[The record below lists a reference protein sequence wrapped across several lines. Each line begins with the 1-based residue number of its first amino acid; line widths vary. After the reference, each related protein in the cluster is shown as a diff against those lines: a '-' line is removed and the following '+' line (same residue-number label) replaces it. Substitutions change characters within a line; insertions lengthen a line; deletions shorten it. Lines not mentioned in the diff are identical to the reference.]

1 MSEDLKNLIPE
12 KVRDEMIK
20 DINDLTG
27 IKIGD
32 NIEIASAITITREK
46 NVWQMRF
53 NKKEMKNIQKF
64 GQIILR
70 DDENVS
76 IKDFHLRGRRTI
88 VSVLKAFRFWLLK
101 MKWKIKRSCFNR
113 IGGVAESLE
122 MTEIKYEIE

>member
-76 IKDFHLRGRRTI
+76 IKDFHLRGRRPI

-101 MKWKIKRSCFNR
+101 MKWKIKRSCFNS